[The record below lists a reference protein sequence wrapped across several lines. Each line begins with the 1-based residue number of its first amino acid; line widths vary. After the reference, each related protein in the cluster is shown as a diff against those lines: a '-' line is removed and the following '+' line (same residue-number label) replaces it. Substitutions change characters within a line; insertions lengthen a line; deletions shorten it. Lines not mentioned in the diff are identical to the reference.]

1 MSYDVIVV
9 GAGASG
15 AIVAA
20 RAAAS
25 GMSVLLVE
33 AGAATNISA
42 RAYWHPTLWAELPG
56 DPAIAW
62 GYQSV
67 PQPNLENRVI
77 PMSRAKALGGCT
89 LHNAMV
95 YVRGA
100 HADYDAWA
108 AMGCTG
114 WGWNDVLPYFER
126 EEAKFGIL
134 TAPSNAFIDS
144 LFRAADDQGIPFNP
158 DYNGDSGQF
167 GSANFRFTIDTT
179 TTLRQTSYSVYLGSG
194 TAQVETVAGLVVSI
208 LFDGTTAIG
217 VSVIPTGGTAPV
229 AYSGGTIVLSAGAI
243 GSPQILLLS
252 GIGPAAQLQQFGIPV
267 LVDQPEVGQHL
278 HDDLFGT
285 VAYSSP
291 GPLPPQ
297 PYGLLGAVIFAST
310 TGDANEIDF
319 ESSLS
324 SGAMAG
330 MPPPYR
336 PNSYWIWP
344 NFLHL
349 ASTGS
354 VSLASADPTVAP
366 LIDPGYLTDPADMQ
380 ICIDGI
386 KLARAIGGDPA
397 LASWRSKEILPGP
410 EVITDHEIAAYLR
423 ATAGTTYHYIG
434 TCRMGSD
441 AGDVVDP
448 MLRVNGVQNLRV
460 IDASIVPR
468 RITGNTAAVSFMIG
482 EKGVALLLGS

>member
-1 MSYDVIVV
+1 MTYDVIVV

-20 RAAAS
+20 RAAAD
-25 GMSVLLVE
+25 GLSVLLIE
-33 AGAATNISA
+33 AGAATDISG
-42 RAYWHPTLWAELPG
+42 REYWDPTLWAELPG

-67 PQPNLENRVI
+67 PQPNLDGRVI

-108 AMGCTG
+108 ALGCTG

-126 EEAKFGIL
+126 QEAMFGIL
-134 TAPSNAFIDS
+134 TAPGNAFIGS
-144 LFRAADDQGIPFNP
+144 LFRAAADQGIPFNP
-158 DYNGDSGQF
+158 DYNGDGGQF
-167 GSANFRFTIDTT
+167 GAANFRFTIDTVT
-179 TTLRQTSYSVYLGSG
+179 GSRQTSYSVYLGAGS
-194 TAQVETVAGLVVSI
+194 TRVQTVAGLVVSI
-208 LFDGTTAIG
+208 LFEGTTAIG
-217 VSVIPTGGTAPV
+217 VSVIPTGGTVPV
-229 AYSGGTIVLSAGAI
+229 AYHGGTIVVSAGAI
-243 GSPQILLLS
+243 GSPHILLLS
-252 GIGPAAQLQQFGIPV
+252 GIGAAAQLEQVGIPV

-285 VAYSSP
+285 VAYTSP

-310 TGDANEIDF
+310 TGNESALDF

-336 PNSYWIWP
+336 PDSYWIWP
-344 NFLHL
+344 NFLHHIPSGHGRDDVPL
-349 ASTGS
+349 HRHVPHGLRRGGRRRSGAARQRRAQPARDRRLHRAAPHYRQYGGGVVHDRRKGGRSPSRLLSTS
-354 VSLASADPTVAP
+354 
-366 LIDPGYLTDPADMQ
+366 
-380 ICIDGI
+380 
-386 KLARAIGGDPA
+386 
-397 LASWRSKEILPGP
+397 
-410 EVITDHEIAAYLR
+410 
-423 ATAGTTYHYIG
+423 
-434 TCRMGSD
+434 
-441 AGDVVDP
+441 
-448 MLRVNGVQNLRV
+448 
-460 IDASIVPR
+460 
-468 RITGNTAAVSFMIG
+468 
-482 EKGVALLLGS
+482 